1 MHSLY
6 PSTCDIKNDHC
17 LCCRD
22 VISVKCLSLPL
33 FLKDGEDGD
42 ETGSRNEVSG
52 QAASGM

>member
-6 PSTCDIKNDHC
+6 PSTCDIKNDRC

-22 VISVKCLSLPL
+22 VVSVKCLSLPL
-33 FLKDGEDGD
+33 FFKDGEDGD

>member
-6 PSTCDIKNDHC
+6 PSTCDIKNDRC

-33 FLKDGEDGD
+33 FFKDGEDGD
-42 ETGSRNEVSG
+42 ETGSCNEVSG